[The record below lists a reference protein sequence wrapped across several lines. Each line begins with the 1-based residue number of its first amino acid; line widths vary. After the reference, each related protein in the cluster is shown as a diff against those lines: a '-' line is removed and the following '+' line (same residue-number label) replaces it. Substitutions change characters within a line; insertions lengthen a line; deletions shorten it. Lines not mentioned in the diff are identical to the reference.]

1 MPIRWAQPYLIS
13 LLVHRHVSFAVPDRF
28 SYEASILS
36 TPTWSLAM
44 TPSSPTS
51 TTLPETAILQ
61 SHFKAV
67 NQLKG
72 GASWFYWIAGL
83 SLINSLI
90 LLAGSDW
97 NFLIGLGLTQV
108 FDAIA
113 KILSAE
119 MNSTAGLIIKAIA
132 FLLDLGVAGL
142 FVLFGWL
149 AKKRYAWAFIVGMIL
164 YALDGLIFVL
174 VGSWL
179 SVGFHA
185 FALFG
190 LYGGLKAIYMLRR
203 LPQLPPLAGQY

>member
-1 MPIRWAQPYLIS
+1 
-13 LLVHRHVSFAVPDRF
+13 
-28 SYEASILS
+28 
-36 TPTWSLAM
+36 M

-51 TTLPETAILQ
+51 SPPPETAILQ

-72 GASWFYWIAGL
+72 GASWFYWIAGF

-90 LLAGSDW
+90 LLAGSEW

-113 KILSAE
+113 KMLSTE
-119 MNSTAGLIIKAIA
+119 MNGMVSLIIQAIA
-132 FLLDLGVAGL
+132 FLMDIGVAGL
-142 FVLFGWL
+142 FVVFGWL

-164 YALDGLIFVL
+164 YVLDGLIFVL

-179 SVGFHA
+179 NVGFHA

-190 LYGGLKAIYMLRR
+190 LYGGLKAIYTLRR
-203 LPQLPPLAGQY
+203 LPELAPLAGQF

>member
-1 MPIRWAQPYLIS
+1 
-13 LLVHRHVSFAVPDRF
+13 
-28 SYEASILS
+28 
-36 TPTWSLAM
+36 
-44 TPSSPTS
+44 
-51 TTLPETAILQ
+51 
-61 SHFKAV
+61 V